1 MNVENNNTAEAVCD
15 RAASGSIF
23 TIHSGLGDE
32 DEDVHKCGRCQLEFT
47 SLESFIQHK
56 LRNNCQRGQDAV
68 PVIQADE
75 SSQENSPVVL
85 SDEITVAAILVDES
99 NRLLEEAKSSS
110 DPGTKTKTD
119 DHSGDQLSQHGDD
132 GNDEEHKE
140 EEQDSQGTALKAKLR
155 TNEHGRFLCQ
165 LCDKTFKTG
174 NILRAHLSTHSEKKN
189 FRCELCGNAFRT
201 KGSLIRHNRR
211 HTDERPYRCS
221 LCGLCF
227 RESGALTRHLKSI
240 TPCTE
245 KIRFHQCKE
254 ILVSKNSIQKVSSD
268 AELDSSVYRLRP
280 AEEQPSVVEVVP
292 AEEHH
297 VEQEVHMQMEL
308 ENTGH
313 TEQITTSESN
323 GQSSHSETDGSSLI
337 NQAIISSEIG
347 AEEEEDDDDDD
358 VDDIDDEDEGEITDG
373 ERMEDIQVTEECVE
387 VGSEEMETSS
397 RESDSKSYACPH
409 CSRVFSGPSYLRLH
423 IKGHLGY
430 KPFKCQEC
438 DKEFITGYLLKKHM
452 EAHMS
457 ERRFKCGECGKLYK
471 TIGHVREH
479 MRVHSDERPY
489 SCHKCGKGYKTK
501 NALQVHLRTHFDEKP
516 YVCQFCFRGFR
527 EKGSLVRHIR
537 HHTGEKPFKCFK
549 CGRGFAEHGTLN
561 RHLRAKGGCF
571 AGTKESEP
579 AEVSEEDNTAD
590 SIAATIISEDPHTVL
605 VEFSSV
611 VADTQEYIIEAPGE
625 SAAGVEETELIH
637 DDQQQVGSHIMK
649 VVQQIVNQASSGHQI
664 IVQNLTVDENTDVAE
679 DGGDTITIATP
690 ESLTEQVAMTL
701 ASAIGEGTIL
711 TTEGNLEATEGT
723 VTMLASQD
731 IEVMEHA
738 EEYVIATPEEVEI
751 QTVIV

>member
-75 SSQENSPVVL
+75 PSQENSPVVL

-110 DPGTKTKTD
+110 DTGTKTKTD

-140 EEQDSQGTALKAKLR
+140 EEQDSQGTALKAKLK
-155 TNEHGRFLCQ
+155 TDEHGRFLCQ

-211 HTDERPYRCS
+211 HT
-221 LCGLCF
+221 
-227 RESGALTRHLKSI
+227 
-240 TPCTE
+240 
-245 KIRFHQCKE
+245 
-254 ILVSKNSIQKVSSD
+254 VSSD
-268 AELDSSVYRLRP
+268 AELDSSIYRLRP

-297 VEQEVHMQMEL
+297 LEQEIHVQMEL

-323 GQSSHSETDGSSLI
+323 GQPSHSETDGSSLI
-337 NQAIISSEIG
+337 NQAIIDSEIG
-347 AEEEEDDDDDD
+347 AEEEDDDDDED
-358 VDDIDDEDEGEITDG
+358 VDDVDDEDEDEVTDS
-373 ERMEDIQVTEECVE
+373 ERIEDIQVTEECVE
-387 VGSEEMETSS
+387 VGSEEMETSN
-397 RESDSKSYACPH
+397 RESDCKSYACPH

-571 AGTKESEP
+571 AGTKESET

-711 TTEGNLEATEGT
+711 TTEGNLEAAEGT

>member
-110 DPGTKTKTD
+110 DPEGTKTKTD

-211 HTDERPYRCS
+211 HT
-221 LCGLCF
+221 
-227 RESGALTRHLKSI
+227 
-240 TPCTE
+240 
-245 KIRFHQCKE
+245 
-254 ILVSKNSIQKVSSD
+254 VSSD

-313 TEQITTSESN
+313 TEQ
-323 GQSSHSETDGSSLI
+323 
-337 NQAIISSEIG
+337 
-347 AEEEEDDDDDD
+347 
-358 VDDIDDEDEGEITDG
+358 
-373 ERMEDIQVTEECVE
+373 
-387 VGSEEMETSS
+387 ETSS

-561 RHLRAKGGCF
+561 RHLRAKG
-571 AGTKESEP
+571 TKESEP

-611 VADTQEYIIEAPGE
+611 VADTQEYIIE
-625 SAAGVEETELIH
+625 
-637 DDQQQVGSHIMK
+637 VGSHIMK